1 MTARRLTLL
10 LLTATVLS
18 TAAAARAWVL
28 ELPEAARVDG
38 LRVTL
43 ADVARGEV
51 PAAAADLVLVAR
63 GTPGRTYTVNR
74 RSLLRTLA
82 SHRLADDVVLRG
94 AEACAVTVSGAPVA
108 ADRLAAALQA
118 ALQPWLPAGDP
129 EAPPSTVALDGEL
142 PDVPVAGAWTLTLT
156 QPGPLAPGR
165 NAVPVQVQ
173 TEHGV
178 TRFTAVVTCHAFG
191 RVARARGALADGEP
205 LTGEALAWEW
215 RNLSQLEPGLLVGEE
230 SALGKVTT
238 RALSAGDLLRQAD
251 VRTAPLVF
259 QGDPVE
265 LVLGRG
271 GVEVTLR
278 GIARQDGAA
287 DQIISVRN
295 ELDGHLVT
303 GRVVGPGRVAWRK

>member
-1 MTARRLTLL
+1 MTLRRLIPVLL
-10 LLTATVLS
+10 LATVLG
-18 TAAAARAWVL
+18 TAAGARAWVL
-28 ELPEAARVDG
+28 ELPAQVRLDG
-38 LRVTL
+38 LRITVG
-43 ADVARGEV
+43 DVAVGEV
-51 PAAAADLVLVAR
+51 PAAAAELVLVAR

-82 SHRLADDVVLRG
+82 GRRLAADVVLRG
-94 AEACAVTVSGAPVA
+94 AESCAVTVTGAPVA
-108 ADRLAAALQA
+108 TDRLADALRAALA
-118 ALQPWLPAGDP
+118 PWLPAA
-129 EAPPSTVALDGEL
+129 APGAPASTVAVESEL
-142 PDVPVAGAWTLTLT
+142 PDVPVAGAWSLELSR
-156 QPGPLAPGR
+156 PGPLTPGR
-165 NAVPVQVQ
+165 NAVPVQVR
-173 TEHGV
+173 TDHGV

-191 RVARARGALADGEP
+191 RVARAAAAIAEGES
-205 LTGEALAWEW
+205 LGEESLVWEW
-215 RNLSQLEPGLLVGEE
+215 RNLAQLESGLVVGTD
-230 SALGKVTT
+230 AVLGKVTT
-238 RALSAGDLLRQAD
+238 RPLTAGDLLRQAD

-278 GIARQDGAA
+278 GIARQDGAR